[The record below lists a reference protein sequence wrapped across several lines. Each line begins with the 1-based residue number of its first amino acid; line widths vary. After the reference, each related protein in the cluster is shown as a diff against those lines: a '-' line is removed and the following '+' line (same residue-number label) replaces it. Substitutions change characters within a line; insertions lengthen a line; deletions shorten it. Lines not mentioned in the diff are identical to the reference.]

1 MANLSLFDTHA
12 HLDES
17 AFAEDLTEVI
27 QRAESAGL
35 AGILTVGVSATSSEA
50 AIRLAETFPLVWA
63 AVGIH
68 PNYAAQAAPD
78 DWRKIEH
85 LVQHPRVVALGET
98 GLDRHWHYTP
108 FDVQQEYFRRHL
120 ELSRRTGLPVVI
132 HCREAEA
139 DLRQLLEQEYRSHGL
154 LRGIL
159 HSFSGTWETAEL
171 GLQLGLYI
179 SFAGMLTYKNADSLR
194 QVARRVPE
202 SQLLIETDSP
212 YLVPVPLRGKKQRNE
227 PAYILHTLHCLAK
240 VRNTEPQALAATTT
254 ANALRL
260 FKITKTQ

>member
-1 MANLSLFDTHA
+1 MANLPLFDTHA

-17 AFAEDLTEVI
+17 AFAEDVTEVV

-35 AGILTVGVSATSSEA
+35 VGILTVGVSATSSEA

-68 PNYAAQAAPD
+68 PNYAAQATPD

-120 ELSRRTGLPVVI
+120 ELSHRTGLPVVI
-132 HCREAEA
+132 HCREAET
-139 DLRQLLEQEYRSHGL
+139 DLRQLLQQECRNQGL

-159 HSFSGTWETAEL
+159 HSFSGTWDTAEL

-194 QVARRVPE
+194 QVACRVPE

-212 YLVPVPLRGKKQRNE
+212 YLVPVPLRGKKPRNE
-227 PAYILHTLHCLAK
+227 PAYLLHTLHCLAR
-240 VRNTEPQALAATTT
+240 VRNTEPETLAATTT

-260 FKITKTQ
+260 FKIPKTQ

>member
-1 MANLSLFDTHA
+1 MAKLWLFDTHA

-17 AFAEDLTEVI
+17 AFAEDVTEVV

-35 AGILTVGVSATSSEA
+35 IGILTVGVSATSSEA

-68 PNYAAQAAPD
+68 PNYAAQAALD
-78 DWRKIEH
+78 DWRKIEE

-139 DLRQLLEQEYRSHGL
+139 DLRQLLEQEFKNHGL
-154 LRGIL
+154 LRGVL

-194 QVARRVPE
+194 QVASRVPD
-202 SQLLIETDSP
+202 SQLLVETDSP
-212 YLVPVPLRGKKQRNE
+212 YLVPVPLRGKRQRNE
-227 PAYILHTLHCLAK
+227 PAYLFHTLHCLAEA
-240 VRNTEPQALAATTT
+240 RNTEPETLAATTT
-254 ANALRL
+254 ANAFRL
-260 FKITKTQ
+260 FKIPKTH